1 MNNVVSLQRK
11 AFLKLSALGA
21 LGVGLGKG
29 LTSCGVSSSYTPW
42 NGKRIV
48 LVQLRGGHDGLF
60 AMPFVGSDIISK
72 ERPQLQVSAQKNSAA
87 LENGWHW
94 NEMLQKL
101 LPLWESGDLI
111 AIPNVGYDQPNR
123 SHFKAQEFWDTGA
136 IIDRD
141 MADVRGTGWLGR
153 QWESQVT
160 GNDLARAID
169 NPFINLH
176 GSPTI
181 YDKGKLIKALN
192 VTDINALR
200 WYGGLELGGSAY
212 YEDKANKINK
222 EINTQLEVL
231 KWFQDFDSFKG
242 YSDGSLTQ
250 QLKRAADII
259 ASDMPF
265 VAIHTELGGFDTHG
279 GELERLTDLY
289 QDLGGAISGFAK
301 SLNQSGHWK
310 DTLVF
315 VYSDFGRTVGENQSG
330 GTDHGHAG
338 LSLLAGGDL
347 NAFKDYRKLKES
359 EFVIERG
366 EVFLKYGVDFRNLI
380 SQVSGFVA

>member
-1 MNNVVSLQRK
+1 LRRKDFLQ
-11 AFLKLSALGA
+11 LSALGVI
-21 LGVGLGKG
+21 GGCLGKG
-29 LTSCGVSSSYTPW
+29 LSSCDVSPSYTPW
-42 NGKRIV
+42 KGKRIV
-48 LVQLRGGHDGLF
+48 LVQLKGGHDGLF
-60 AMPFVGSDIISK
+60 AMPFVGSDVIGK
-72 ERPQLQVSAQKNSAA
+72 ERPQLQESARKNSIE
-87 LENGWHW
+87 LENGWHL
-94 NEMLQKL
+94 NRMLQKL
-101 LPLWESGDLI
+101 LPFWENGDLL

-136 IIDRD
+136 VIDRD
-141 MADVRGTGWLGR
+141 MAHLRGTGWLGR
-153 QWESQVT
+153 QWDARVT
-160 GNDLARAID
+160 GNGLASAMD

-181 YDKGKLIKALN
+181 YDKGKSIKALN

-200 WYGGLELGGSAY
+200 WYGDLDRGGSALS
-212 YEDKANKINK
+212 EAKAYKINK

-242 YSDGSLTQ
+242 YTDGSLTQ

-259 ASDMPF
+259 ISDMPF

-289 QDLGGAISGFAK
+289 EDLGGAISGFAQHLK
-301 SLNQSGHWK
+301 QSGHWK

-338 LSLLAGGDL
+338 LSILVGGNL
-347 NAFKDYRKLKES
+347 NTFKDHRKLQEP
-359 EFVIERG
+359 EFEIERG
-366 EVFLKYGVDFRNLI
+366 YVFLKYGVDFRDLI
-380 SQVSGFVA
+380 NRIRKFI

>member
-1 MNNVVSLQRK
+1 MRRKDFLQ
-11 AFLKLSALGA
+11 LSALGA

-29 LTSCGVSSSYTPW
+29 LTSCGVSPSYTPW
-42 NGKRIV
+42 KGKRIV

-60 AMPFVGSDIISK
+60 AMPFVGSDIIGK
-72 ERPQLQVSAQKNSAA
+72 ERPQLQDSAQKNSIK

-94 NEMLQKL
+94 NVMLHKM
-101 LPLWESGDLI
+101 LPLWENGELI

-123 SHFKAQEFWDTGA
+123 SHFKAQEFWDTGV
-136 IIDRD
+136 IIDRE
-141 MADVRGTGWLGR
+141 MAYVRGTGWLGR
-153 QWESQVT
+153 QWESIGI
-160 GNDLARAID
+160 GNDLAHGID

-181 YDKGKLIKALN
+181 YDKGKSIKALN

-200 WYGGLELGGSAY
+200 WYGDLNRGRSSTY
-212 YEDKANKINK
+212 DDKANRISAN
-222 EINTQLEVL
+222 INTHLEVL

-242 YSDGSLTQ
+242 HTDGSLTQ

-289 QDLGGAISGFAK
+289 EDLGGAISIFAQNLK
-301 SLNQSGHWK
+301 QSGHWK

-315 VYSDFGRTVGENQSG
+315 VYSDFGRTVSENQSG

-347 NAFKDYRKLKES
+347 NAFRDYRKLQEP
-359 EFVIERG
+359 EFETERG
-366 EVFLKYGVDFRNLI
+366 EVFLKFGVDFRDLI
-380 SQVSGFVA
+380 NKVSGFVA

>member
-1 MNNVVSLQRK
+1 M
-11 AFLKLSALGA
+11 
-21 LGVGLGKG
+21 
-29 LTSCGVSSSYTPW
+29 TSCGVSPSYTPW
-42 NGKRIV
+42 KGKRIV

-72 ERPQLQVSAQKNSAA
+72 ERPQLQVSAQKNSVE

-94 NEMLQKL
+94 NAMLEKL

-111 AIPNVGYDQPNR
+111 PIPNVGYDQPNR
-123 SHFKAQEFWDTGA
+123 SHFKAQEFWDTGV
-136 IIDRD
+136 IIDGE
-141 MADVRGTGWLGR
+141 MAHLRGTGWLGR
-153 QWESQVT
+153 QWDTQFT
-160 GNDLARAID
+160 GNDLARAIT

-181 YDKGKLIKALN
+181 YDKGKSIKALN

-200 WYGGLELGGSAY
+200 WYRDLELGGSAF
-212 YEDKANKINK
+212 YEAKAKKINK

-242 YSDGSLTQ
+242 YTNGSLTQ

-259 ASDMPF
+259 VSDMPF

-289 QDLGGAISGFAK
+289 EDLGGAISGFAK
-301 SLNQSGHWK
+301 SLNQTGHWK

-315 VYSDFGRTVGENQSG
+315 VYSDFGRTVSENQSG

-338 LSLLAGGDL
+338 LSMLAGGDL
-347 NAFKDYRKLKES
+347 KALRDFRNLQEP
-359 EFVIERG
+359 EFEIERG
-366 EVFLKYGVDFRNLI
+366 EVFLKYGVDFRDVI
-380 SQVSGFVA
+380 SQVTKFI